1 MFSPL
6 NKDNYP
12 RLSLTSQANFYIQWR
27 KKWFGHLVDFPQ
39 TPPPPPHHKVKN
51 RLSFP
56 KLGFFCNTAGG
67 RGDYTVHAKE
77 SEDSQISL
85 TEVVANTYILQGSRK
100 SQ

>member
-1 MFSPL
+1 MLIYNGEQNGSGTWST
-6 NKDNYP
+6 
-12 RLSLTSQANFYIQWR
+12 SLKPT
-27 KKWFGHLVDFPQ
+27 
-39 TPPPPPHHKVKN
+39 PPPHHKVKN

-56 KLGFFCNTAGG
+56 KLGFFGNTASG

-85 TEVVANTYILQGSRK
+85 TEVVASTYILQGSRK

>member
-1 MFSPL
+1 MLIYNGEQNGSGTWWTSL
-6 NKDNYP
+6 N
-12 RLSLTSQANFYIQWR
+12 
-27 KKWFGHLVDFPQ
+27 
-39 TPPPPPHHKVKN
+39 PPPPPHHKVKN

-56 KLGFFCNTAGG
+56 KLGFFCNTASG

-85 TEVVANTYILQGSRK
+85 TEVVASTYILQGSRR

>member
-1 MFSPL
+1 MLIYNGEQNGSGTWAT
-6 NKDNYP
+6 
-12 RLSLTSQANFYIQWR
+12 SL
-27 KKWFGHLVDFPQ
+27 K
-39 TPPPPPHHKVKN
+39 PPPPPHHKVKN

-77 SEDSQISL
+77 SDDSQISL

>member
-1 MFSPL
+1 MLMYNGEQNGSGTWSTSL
-6 NKDNYP
+6 N
-12 RLSLTSQANFYIQWR
+12 
-27 KKWFGHLVDFPQ
+27 
-39 TPPPPPHHKVKN
+39 PPPPPHHKVKN

-56 KLGFFCNTAGG
+56 KLGFFCNTASG

-85 TEVVANTYILQGSRK
+85 TEVVASTYILQGSRK

>member
-1 MFSPL
+1 MFIYNGEQNGSGTWST
-6 NKDNYP
+6 
-12 RLSLTSQANFYIQWR
+12 SLKS
-27 KKWFGHLVDFPQ
+27 
-39 TPPPPPHHKVKN
+39 PPPSPHHKVKN

-56 KLGFFCNTAGG
+56 KLGFFCNTASG

>member
-1 MFSPL
+1 MVRAL
-6 NKDNYP
+6 G
-12 RLSLTSQANFYIQWR
+12 RLPSN
-27 KKWFGHLVDFPQ
+27 
-39 TPPPPPHHKVKN
+39 PPPPLPHHKVRN

-56 KLGFFCNTAGG
+56 KLDFFCNTASG

-85 TEVVANTYILQGSRK
+85 TEVVASTYILQGSRK

>member
-1 MFSPL
+1 MLIYNGEQNGSGTWST
-6 NKDNYP
+6 
-12 RLSLTSQANFYIQWR
+12 SL
-27 KKWFGHLVDFPQ
+27 K
-39 TPPPPPHHKVKN
+39 PPPPHHKVKN

-85 TEVVANTYILQGSRK
+85 TEVVASTYILQGSRK

>member
-1 MFSPL
+1 MLIYNGEQNGAGTWST
-6 NKDNYP
+6 
-12 RLSLTSQANFYIQWR
+12 SLR
-27 KKWFGHLVDFPQ
+27 
-39 TPPPPPHHKVKN
+39 PPPPHKVKN

-56 KLGFFCNTAGG
+56 KLGFFCNTASG

-85 TEVVANTYILQGSRK
+85 TEVVASTYILQGSRK